1 VAARRL
7 DHGSTIS
14 EEESTRVL
22 LVDLD
27 TMPRQLIRHDL
38 EHEHGIALVEAPPGA
53 PLAEA
58 VASVDPHVVLIG
70 RDDPDAAAEVLG
82 ERPLVRLLAVVR
94 DSRHLLLYELRPR
107 RRRIGVFSTEQL
119 LRALRRART
128 PRSSW
133 MP

>member
-1 VAARRL
+1 MKRF
-7 DHGSTIS
+7 DHGSAIS

-27 TMPRQLIRHDL
+27 TMPRQLIQHDL
-38 EHEHGIALVEAPPGA
+38 EHERGIALVEALPGA
-53 PLAEA
+53 PLAA
-58 VASVDPHVVLIG
+58 TVAEVDPHVVLIG
-70 RDDPDAAAEVLG
+70 RDDPDVAAEVLR
-82 ERPLVRLLAVVR
+82 EHPVVRLLAVVR
-94 DSRHLLLYELRPR
+94 DSRDLLLYELRPR
-107 RRRIGVFSTEQL
+107 RRRIGVFSKEQL